1 MGYNRGSRHQA
12 AANPYNTMGRLP
24 SHQQHQNPYQPI
36 SSASGGERGS
46 ADALLNG
53 GSSHPNN
60 FDIIRHIPAA
70 PEQFQETNYTGSV
83 GGYPSSVVSPGDPL
97 AVTSKPGVQADVDG
111 VQLIYTTATAAGPQ
125 SAPENEQS
133 QTDQQ
138 LFHSTKF

>member
-1 MGYNRGSRHQA
+1 MHWLLGTPYAHFLTFGTFLAEFHQVHLQ
-12 AANPYNTMGRLP
+12 NSERLLFC
-24 SHQQHQNPYQPI
+24 
-36 SSASGGERGS
+36 R
-46 ADALLNG
+46 
-53 GSSHPNN
+53 
-60 FDIIRHIPAA
+60 
-70 PEQFQETNYTGSV
+70 SV